1 MNARAGRAWPTQ
13 YHQGVP
19 GASSQPESGGRRP
32 PHPPEPGGRPNRAHP
47 VARKI
52 ITAWR
57 RLAGGR
63 DVADRD
69 RPTLVACSAGVD
81 SSALGIALSVAKPE
95 PVIGH
100 VVHDLRDRADALAD
114 RDAAR
119 ALAERLGLVFVEAEA
134 PVRGQKGNL
143 EALARRARYAALA
156 EMAHAHGCRYIVT
169 AHHAD
174 DQLET
179 VLMRLIRG
187 AGPRGMG
194 GIRAVRSL
202 GEAGHGV
209 KVVRPMLGMS
219 RDEAVRICRDTGWA
233 WKEDASNRD
242 ESFLRNAI
250 RARVIPE
257 IKAIRPDAAERA
269 SVTAAVCTLAA
280 EAIEREA
287 RLTLNAATRR
297 AEGGRG
303 VVLGRKELVAVPLA
317 VRCEALRL
325 VLRDAGGVGMDRAG
339 WRVVEPAAQAVGDHR
354 MEPRSFRLGSIV
366 VEVRAHEVRVSV
378 VGGEESDG

>member
-1 MNARAGRAWPTQ
+1 M
-13 YHQGVP
+13 
-19 GASSQPESGGRRP
+19 
-32 PHPPEPGGRPNRAHP
+32 
-47 VARKI
+47 RKI
-52 ITAWR
+52 VTAWR

-81 SSALGIALSVAKPE
+81 SSALAIALSVVKPE

-119 ALAERLGLVFVEAEA
+119 TLAERLGLAFTEFEA
-134 PVRGQKGNL
+134 PVRAQKGNL
-143 EALARRARYAALA
+143 EALARRTRYTALA
-156 EMAHAHGCRYIVT
+156 EMAHSHGCRYIVT

-202 GEAGHGV
+202 GKAGHGI

-219 RDEAVRICRDTGWA
+219 RDEAVRICQETGWA

-269 SVTAAVCTLAA
+269 SVTAGICMLAA
-280 EAIEREA
+280 EVIEREA
-287 RLTLNAATRR
+287 RLALNAATRK

-303 VVLGRKELVAVPLA
+303 VVLGRKHLAGVPLA
-317 VRCEALRL
+317 VRSEALRM

-354 MEPRSFRLGSIV
+354 TEPRSFRLGSIV
-366 VEVRAHEVRVSV
+366 MEVRAHEVRVSIV
-378 VGGEESDG
+378 DRGGGEESDG